1 MNFEKGKIENKDNS
15 SWLFRNL
22 KRTRILASAILVIIL
37 MIVFTADT
45 VQQKRFAV
53 FRSGYEHMENEQ
65 YKEVVDKFQQYLSVD
80 SELYWILTEKVNSY
94 NFLSKG
100 LMEPCSIV

>member
-1 MNFEKGKIENKDNS
+1 
-15 SWLFRNL
+15 
-22 KRTRILASAILVIIL
+22 
-37 MIVFTADT
+37 
-45 VQQKRFAV
+45 
-53 FRSGYEHMENEQ
+53 MENEQ

>member
-45 VQQKRFAV
+45 VQ
-53 FRSGYEHMENEQ
+53 
-65 YKEVVDKFQQYLSVD
+65 
-80 SELYWILTEKVNSY
+80 
-94 NFLSKG
+94 
-100 LMEPCSIV
+100 